1 MDNEQFKTEY
11 VSARRAWLEH
21 RFSGLNPMQRQ
32 AVLATEGPVLIL
44 AGAGSGKTTV
54 LIQRIANL
62 LRFGAASDSEQLPPD
77 ADEKGLEALRSLSP
91 EAEPYA
97 VLDPVR
103 PWRIL
108 AITFTNKAA
117 QELKLRLE
125 KLLNEGADDIWAC
138 TFHSA
143 CLRILRKEA
152 ELLGYESGFSIYDT
166 ADSQSLMKQI
176 LKDRN
181 LDEKVYQPRS
191 VLSEISRAKDAR
203 VLPEE
208 YEKNARAGGNL
219 RSMRVAELYG
229 EYTRR
234 LFAANAMDFDDL
246 ILNTVL
252 LLERYEDRRL
262 YWQQRFSYIM
272 VDEYQDTNHLQY
284 LLISLLAGGH
294 GNLCV
299 VGDDDQSIYR
309 FRGATIENILS
320 FEQQF
325 PGCRSIRLEQNYR
338 STEQILDAA
347 NKVIRHNTGRKGK
360 ELWTSLGSGE
370 DVRVCRLYDE
380 NEEASAVASDILADY
395 SRGMHWQDHAI
406 LYRMNAQSSQFEFAF
421 KRNGIPYRVIGGAR
435 FFDRAEIKDM
445 LSYLSIIQDP
455 KDELRLMRILNVPP
469 RGIGAKSVEA
479 ARSLA
484 LQEGKPLFEILEKA
498 ENYPE
503 LSRPALRMREFAG
516 MIRDLQETKLGC
528 AELYD
533 LVLEKSGYLRML
545 EESKDPKDQSRIEN
559 VRELKTSML
568 GFENETGDSSL
579 QAYLENIALYTDL
592 DDMDRSE
599 DSVVLMTIHSAKG
612 LEFPVVYVVGM
623 EEGIFPGIRAIGEAD
638 EMEEERR
645 LCYVAF
651 TRAKKKLV
659 LTHAR
664 QRMLFGRTT
673 ANRVSRFLEESEL
686 VSGREESERRSA
698 VRSGDWED
706 FQGETRGDPWRKA
719 SVQPASGRKPEGR
732 SSFPLRR
739 KPETSSGDASAPI
752 LQLRVGQAVTHKAFG
767 KGTVTKMTPM
777 GGDHLIEIQ
786 FESVGNKKLMLK
798 TASRFLQPA
807 E

>member
-152 ELLGYESGFSIYDT
+152 ELLGYESGFSIYDM
-166 ADSQSLMKQI
+166 ADSLSLMKQI

-208 YEKNARAGGNL
+208 YEKNARAGGSL

-516 MIRDLQETKLGC
+516 MIRDLRETKLGC

-706 FQGETRGDPWRKA
+706 FPGETRGDPWRKA
-719 SVQPASGRKPEGR
+719 SVQPASGRKSEGR

-739 KPETSSGDASAPI
+739 KQETSLGDASAPI

-786 FESVGNKKLMLK
+786 FESVGSKKLMLK

>member
-395 SRGMHWQDHAI
+395 SRGMQWQDHAI

-498 ENYPE
+498 ENYPA

-786 FESVGNKKLMLK
+786 FESVGSKKLMLK

>member
-166 ADSQSLMKQI
+166 ADSLSLMKQI

-208 YEKNARAGGNL
+208 YEKNARAGGSL

-698 VRSGDWED
+698 VRSADWED
-706 FQGETRGDPWRKA
+706 FPGETRGDPWRKA
-719 SVQPASGRKPEGR
+719 SVQPASGRKSEGR

-739 KPETSSGDASAPI
+739 KPETSLGDASAPI

-786 FESVGNKKLMLK
+786 FESVGSKKLMLK

>member
-166 ADSQSLMKQI
+166 ADSLSLMKQI

-516 MIRDLQETKLGC
+516 MIRDLRETKLGC

-698 VRSGDWED
+698 VRSADWED
-706 FQGETRGDPWRKA
+706 FPGETRGDPWRKA
-719 SVQPASGRKPEGR
+719 SVQPASGRKSEGR

-739 KPETSSGDASAPI
+739 KPETSLGDASAPI

-786 FESVGNKKLMLK
+786 FESVGSKKLMLK

>member
-338 STEQILDAA
+338 STEEILDAA

-516 MIRDLQETKLGC
+516 MIRDLRETKLGC

-698 VRSGDWED
+698 VRSADWED

-719 SVQPASGRKPEGR
+719 SVQPASGRKSEGR

-786 FESVGNKKLMLK
+786 FESVGSKKLMLK

>member
-166 ADSQSLMKQI
+166 ADSLSLMKQI

-208 YEKNARAGGNL
+208 YEKNARAGGSL

-706 FQGETRGDPWRKA
+706 FPGETRGDPWRKA
-719 SVQPASGRKPEGR
+719 SVQPSSGRKSEGR

-786 FESVGNKKLMLK
+786 FESVGSKKLMLK

>member
-338 STEQILDAA
+338 STEEILDAA

-516 MIRDLQETKLGC
+516 MIRDLRETKLGC

-719 SVQPASGRKPEGR
+719 SVQPASGRKSEGR

-786 FESVGNKKLMLK
+786 FESVGSKKLMLK

>member
-166 ADSQSLMKQI
+166 ADSQSLIKQI

-395 SRGMHWQDHAI
+395 SRGMQWQDHAI

-719 SVQPASGRKPEGR
+719 SVQPASGRKSEGR

-739 KPETSSGDASAPI
+739 KPETSLGEASAPI

-786 FESVGNKKLMLK
+786 FESVGSKKLMLK

>member
-166 ADSQSLMKQI
+166 ADSLSLMKQI

-208 YEKNARAGGNL
+208 YEKNARAGGSL

-469 RGIGAKSVEA
+469 RGIGAKSVET

-516 MIRDLQETKLGC
+516 MIRDLRETKLGC

-698 VRSGDWED
+698 VRSADWED
-706 FQGETRGDPWRKA
+706 FPGETRGDPWRKA
-719 SVQPASGRKPEGR
+719 SVQPASGRKPEGH

-786 FESVGNKKLMLK
+786 FESVGSKKLMLK

>member
-62 LRFGAASDSEQLPPD
+62 LRFGAASDSEQLPPG
-77 ADEKGLEALRSLSP
+77 ADEKGLEALRSLRP

-338 STEQILDAA
+338 STEEILDAA

-503 LSRPALRMREFAG
+503 LSRPALRMREFAS

-599 DSVVLMTIHSAKG
+599 DSVVLMTIRSAKG

-706 FQGETRGDPWRKA
+706 FPGETRGDPWRKA
-719 SVQPASGRKPEGR
+719 SVQSSSGRKPEGR

-739 KPETSSGDASAPI
+739 KPETSLGDASAPI
-752 LQLRVGQAVTHKAFG
+752 LHLSVGQTVTHKAFG

-777 GGDHLIEIQ
+777 GGDHLIEIR
-786 FESVGNKKLMLK
+786 FESVGSKKLMLK
-798 TASRFLQPA
+798 TASRFLQPT

>member
-166 ADSQSLMKQI
+166 ADSLSLMKQI

-516 MIRDLQETKLGC
+516 MIRALQETKLGC

-698 VRSGDWED
+698 VRSADWED
-706 FQGETRGDPWRKA
+706 FPGETRGDPWRKA
-719 SVQPASGRKPEGR
+719 SVQPASGRKSEGR

-777 GGDHLIEIQ
+777 GGDHLIEIR
-786 FESVGNKKLMLK
+786 FESVGSKKLMLK

>member
-166 ADSQSLMKQI
+166 ADSQSLIKQI

-739 KPETSSGDASAPI
+739 RPETSSGDASAPI

-786 FESVGNKKLMLK
+786 FESVGSKKLMLK

>member
-191 VLSEISRAKDAR
+191 VLSEISRAKDTR

-469 RGIGAKSVEA
+469 RGIGAKSVET

-659 LTHAR
+659 LTHAQ

-686 VSGREESERRSA
+686 VSGREESERRNA

-739 KPETSSGDASAPI
+739 RPETSSGDASAPI
-752 LQLRVGQAVTHKAFG
+752 LQLRVGQAVMHKAFG

-786 FESVGNKKLMLK
+786 FESVGSKKLMLK

>member
-516 MIRDLQETKLGC
+516 MIRDLRETKLGC

-706 FQGETRGDPWRKA
+706 FQDETRGDPWRKA

-786 FESVGNKKLMLK
+786 FESVGSKKLMLK

>member
-21 RFSGLNPMQRQ
+21 RLSGLNPMQRQ

-516 MIRDLQETKLGC
+516 MIRDLRETKLGC

-533 LVLEKSGYLRML
+533 LLLEKSGYLRML

-719 SVQPASGRKPEGR
+719 SVQPASGRKSEGR

-786 FESVGNKKLMLK
+786 FESVGSKKLMLK

>member
-516 MIRDLQETKLGC
+516 MIRDLRETKLGC

-623 EEGIFPGIRAIGEAD
+623 EEGIFPGIRAIGEAG

-706 FQGETRGDPWRKA
+706 FQDETRGDPWRKA

-786 FESVGNKKLMLK
+786 FESVGSKKLMLK

>member
-166 ADSQSLMKQI
+166 ADSLSLMKQI

-208 YEKNARAGGNL
+208 YEKNARAGGSL

-516 MIRDLQETKLGC
+516 MIRDLRETKLGC

-698 VRSGDWED
+698 VRSADWED
-706 FQGETRGDPWRKA
+706 FPGETRGDPWRKA
-719 SVQPASGRKPEGR
+719 SVQLSSGRKPEGR

-739 KPETSSGDASAPI
+739 KPETSLGDASAPI

-786 FESVGNKKLMLK
+786 FESVGSKKLMLK

>member
-516 MIRDLQETKLGC
+516 MIRDLRETKLGC

-739 KPETSSGDASAPI
+739 RPETSSGDASAPI

-786 FESVGNKKLMLK
+786 FESVGSKKLMLK

>member
-1 MDNEQFKTEY
+1 
-11 VSARRAWLEH
+11 
-21 RFSGLNPMQRQ
+21 
-32 AVLATEGPVLIL
+32 
-44 AGAGSGKTTV
+44 
-54 LIQRIANL
+54 
-62 LRFGAASDSEQLPPD
+62 
-77 ADEKGLEALRSLSP
+77 
-91 EAEPYA
+91 
-97 VLDPVR
+97 
-103 PWRIL
+103 
-108 AITFTNKAA
+108 
-117 QELKLRLE
+117 
-125 KLLNEGADDIWAC
+125 
-138 TFHSA
+138 
-143 CLRILRKEA
+143 
-152 ELLGYESGFSIYDT
+152 
-166 ADSQSLMKQI
+166 
-176 LKDRN
+176 
-181 LDEKVYQPRS
+181 
-191 VLSEISRAKDAR
+191 
-203 VLPEE
+203 
-208 YEKNARAGGNL
+208 
-219 RSMRVAELYG
+219 
-229 EYTRR
+229 
-234 LFAANAMDFDDL
+234 
-246 ILNTVL
+246 
-252 LLERYEDRRL
+252 
-262 YWQQRFSYIM
+262 
-272 VDEYQDTNHLQY
+272 
-284 LLISLLAGGH
+284 
-294 GNLCV
+294 
-299 VGDDDQSIYR
+299 
-309 FRGATIENILS
+309 
-320 FEQQF
+320 
-325 PGCRSIRLEQNYR
+325 
-338 STEQILDAA
+338 
-347 NKVIRHNTGRKGK
+347 
-360 ELWTSLGSGE
+360 
-370 DVRVCRLYDE
+370 
-380 NEEASAVASDILADY
+380 
-395 SRGMHWQDHAI
+395 
-406 LYRMNAQSSQFEFAF
+406 
-421 KRNGIPYRVIGGAR
+421 
-435 FFDRAEIKDM
+435 
-445 LSYLSIIQDP
+445 
-455 KDELRLMRILNVPP
+455 MRILNVPP
-469 RGIGAKSVEA
+469 RGIGAKSVET

-599 DSVVLMTIHSAKG
+599 ASVVLMTIHSAKG

-698 VRSGDWED
+698 VRSADWED

-719 SVQPASGRKPEGR
+719 SVQPASGRKSEGR

-739 KPETSSGDASAPI
+739 KPETSSGEASAPI

-786 FESVGNKKLMLK
+786 FESVGSKKLMLK

>member
-166 ADSQSLMKQI
+166 ADSLSLMKQI

-208 YEKNARAGGNL
+208 YEKNARAGGSL

-516 MIRDLQETKLGC
+516 MIRDLRETKLGC

-698 VRSGDWED
+698 VRSADWED
-706 FQGETRGDPWRKA
+706 FPGETRGDPWRKA
-719 SVQPASGRKPEGR
+719 SVQPASGRKSEGR

-786 FESVGNKKLMLK
+786 FESVGSKKLMLK

>member
-77 ADEKGLEALRSLSP
+77 ADEKGLEALRSLRP

-166 ADSQSLMKQI
+166 ADSLSLMKQI

-370 DVRVCRLYDE
+370 NVRVCRLYDE

-516 MIRDLQETKLGC
+516 MIRDLRETKLGC

-719 SVQPASGRKPEGR
+719 SVQPASGRKSEGR

-786 FESVGNKKLMLK
+786 FESVGSKKLMLK

>member
-370 DVRVCRLYDE
+370 NVRVCRLYDE

-706 FQGETRGDPWRKA
+706 FQDETRGDPWRKA

-786 FESVGNKKLMLK
+786 FESVGSKKLMLK

>member
-21 RFSGLNPMQRQ
+21 RFSGLNPVQRQ

-97 VLDPVR
+97 VLDPVM

-125 KLLNEGADDIWAC
+125 KLLNEGADDIWAS

-320 FEQQF
+320 FEQLF

-360 ELWTSLGSGE
+360 ELWTSQGSGE

-395 SRGMHWQDHAI
+395 SRGMQWQDHAI

-516 MIRDLQETKLGC
+516 MIRDLRETKLGC

-719 SVQPASGRKPEGR
+719 SVQPASGWKPEGR

-786 FESVGNKKLMLK
+786 FESVGSKKLMLK

>member
-62 LRFGAASDSEQLPPD
+62 LRFGAASESEELPPGT
-77 ADEKGLEALRSLSP
+77 DEKGLEALRSLSP

-338 STEQILDAA
+338 STEEILDAA

-395 SRGMHWQDHAI
+395 SKGMHWQDHAI

-516 MIRDLQETKLGC
+516 MIRDLRETKLGC

-786 FESVGNKKLMLK
+786 FESVGSKKLMLK

>member
-370 DVRVCRLYDE
+370 NVRVCRLYDE

-719 SVQPASGRKPEGR
+719 SVQPSSGRKPEGR

-739 KPETSSGDASAPI
+739 KPETSLGDASAPI

-777 GGDHLIEIQ
+777 GGDHLIEIL
-786 FESVGNKKLMLK
+786 FESVGSKKLMLK

>member
-360 ELWTSLGSGE
+360 ELWTSLGNGE

-516 MIRDLQETKLGC
+516 MIRDLRETKLGC

-719 SVQPASGRKPEGR
+719 SVQPASGRKSEGR

-739 KPETSSGDASAPI
+739 KPETSSGEASAPI

-786 FESVGNKKLMLK
+786 FESVGSKKLMLK

>member
-516 MIRDLQETKLGC
+516 MIRDLRETKLGC

-706 FQGETRGDPWRKA
+706 FQDETRGDPWRKA
-719 SVQPASGRKPEGR
+719 SVQPASGRKSEGR

-739 KPETSSGDASAPI
+739 KPETSSGEASAPI

-786 FESVGNKKLMLK
+786 FESVGSKKLMLK

>member
-719 SVQPASGRKPEGR
+719 SVQPASGRKSEGR

-739 KPETSSGDASAPI
+739 KPETSLGEASAPI

-786 FESVGNKKLMLK
+786 FESVGSKKLMLK